1 MVSAVA
7 VTAAASFISTERGE
21 GTAEAGGAGE
31 GICILWA
38 ALGPGS
44 VRR

>member
-7 VTAAASFISTERGE
+7 AAAGALFEQRGR
-21 GTAEAGGAGE
+21 GMAEAGGAGE

-44 VRR
+44 VGR

>member
-1 MVSAVA
+1 MASAVA
-7 VTAAASFISTERGE
+7 VTVAARALFQQRGR
-21 GTAEAGGAGE
+21 GRAEAGGAAE